1 MDASTIAIAAFLL
14 SSGTIAAAAVTAVV
28 VGRRRGIDQVEDRAD
43 GEIKRLVDAQHDR
56 LSLLEAENVELKARV
71 ASLTA
76 ELAQVRSE
84 LDIEKRVTQRQRERE
99 RLAEADGR

>member
-1 MDASTIAIAAFLL
+1 MEPLAIVSFLL
-14 SSGTIAAAAVTAVV
+14 SAGSIAVAAVVAVI

-43 GEIKRLVDAQHDR
+43 GEIKRLVDAQSAR

>member
-1 MDASTIAIAAFLL
+1 MEPLAIVSFLL
-14 SSGTIAAAAVTAVV
+14 SAGSIAVAAVVAVV
-28 VGRRRGIDQVEDRAD
+28 VGRRRGIDQVEDRAQ
-43 GEIKRLVDAQHDR
+43 GEIKRLVDAQSAR

-84 LDIEKRVTQRQRERE
+84 LDIEKRVTARQRERE

>member
-1 MDASTIAIAAFLL
+1 MEPLAVVSFLL
-14 SSGTIAAAAVTAVV
+14 SAGSIAVAAVVAVV

-43 GEIKRLVDAQHDR
+43 GEIKRLVDAQSAR

-99 RLAEADGR
+99 RLAEADGK

>member
-1 MDASTIAIAAFLL
+1 MEPLAIVSFLL
-14 SSGTIAAAAVTAVV
+14 SAGSIAVAAVVAVI

-43 GEIKRLVDAQHDR
+43 GEIKRLVDAQSAR

-84 LDIEKRVTQRQRERE
+84 LDIEKRVTARQRERE
-99 RLAEADGR
+99 RMAEADGR

>member
-1 MDASTIAIAAFLL
+1 MEPLAIVSFLL
-14 SSGTIAAAAVTAVV
+14 SAGSIAVAAVVAVV

-43 GEIKRLVDAQHDR
+43 GEIKRLVDAQSAR